1 MNLSEFIKKS
11 PTQFHAVSVISQ
23 VLSENG
29 FEELNEYNEWQ
40 LERGKKY
47 FTTRNGSA
55 VIAFTVP
62 DVDIQ
67 RFMITA
73 SHSDSPCLKI
83 KDNPELL
90 CGNYKML
97 STEVYGGMLYSTW
110 LDRPL
115 GIAGRITVKTENG
128 FEVKMVDFGKACA
141 VVPNVAIHLNR
152 TANDGIKYNPAVDL
166 VALYSSDK
174 NSCFAD
180 DLAAAAGVK
189 KEDILS
195 TDLQLYVC
203 EDSVV
208 YNDLIS
214 APRLDDLQCVYA
226 SLEAFTENQKVES
239 NINML
244 CVFDNEE
251 VGSSTKQGADSTFL
265 TDTLTR
271 ICASLGISEDRK
283 CVLAAQSMML
293 SCDNAHAVHPNQPA
307 LSDKNNAPYINGG
320 VVIKYNARQKYTS
333 DAVSSS
339 IFKLVCE
346 KAGVP
351 YQSYANRSDI
361 PGGSTLGN
369 ISNTKFSLIT
379 ADIGISQL
387 AMHSA
392 YETAGVKDTV
402 YMMNAL
408 SQFYKTKLVFNGKK
422 IELM

>member
-23 VLSENG
+23 VLCENG
-29 FEELNEYNEWQ
+29 FEELSEYKEW
-40 LERGKKY
+40 LIERGKKY

-55 VIAFTVP
+55 LIAFTVP
-62 DVDIQ
+62 DNDIH

-73 SHSDSPCLKI
+73 SHCDSPCLKI
-83 KDNPELL
+83 KENPELS
-90 CGNYKML
+90 CGSYKML

-128 FEVKMVDFGKACA
+128 FEVKNVDFGKACA
-141 VVPNVAIHLNR
+141 IVPNVAIHLNR
-152 TANDGIKYNPAVDL
+152 NANDGIKYNPAVDL

-174 NSCFAD
+174 CRGFAD
-180 DLAAAAGVK
+180 DLADAAGVK
-189 KEDILS
+189 KEDIIS
-195 TDLQLYVC
+195 TDLQLYAC
-203 EDSVV
+203 EDAAV
-208 YNDLIS
+208 YNDLVS

-226 SLEAFTENQKVES
+226 SLAAFAKTETVES

-271 ICASLGISEDRK
+271 ICALLGISDDRK
-283 CVLAAQSMML
+283 CMLAAQSMML

-320 VVIKYNARQKYTS
+320 VVIKYNAKQKYTS

-339 IFKLVCE
+339 VFKLVCE

-369 ISNTKFSLIT
+369 ISNSKFSLIT
-379 ADIGISQL
+379 ADIGIAQL

-392 YETAGVKDTV
+392 FETAGIKDTA
-402 YMMNAL
+402 YMTDAL
-408 SQFYKTKLVFNGKK
+408 SQFYKTKLCFDGKK
-422 IELM
+422 INLQ